1 MLDKNPL
8 GGQDRSRMQHLQGNF
23 ETFQL
28 QQQKSPRTKQRLIGG
43 NTSAKNLDLCQN
55 YTS

>member
-23 ETFQL
+23 DTFQL